1 MLDIENNKVINSI
14 PISPNLIKLNK
25 NKHKNKNL
33 VDKNYLLNKKI
44 WKISEKLPLTVFETR
59 RKTF

>member
-25 NKHKNKNL
+25 NKQKN
-33 VDKNYLLNKKI
+33 
-44 WKISEKLPLTVFETR
+44 
-59 RKTF
+59 